1 MSSPINIDALKNGAD
16 TVQGPDKIVDPNLN
30 RNIDGKEVRD
40 FGNGLKEFDPT
51 ANGFKPEEVDRGEG
65 DDEKA
70 LRELDNV
77 LAEKERE
84 VQIFN
89 DLQEINGGVVSE
101 EELREALNEGY
112 ITKELKDGTGGK
124 FEDNPGIKAP
134 DSEDTSDRGEPI
146 VTADNSPVNSELDE
160 LESDLDNDY
169 TYEEPQKPVEVLAHT
184 SVEEKKP
191 ITKAVSNPSPVV
203 SFEDRK
209 SSIVEE
215 DGKSQEDKDLEALDG
230 VVNPS
235 GETEDDF
242 ETKLKAELQRK
253 IRPITKKFDLS
264 SAQIISK
271 PASVNNYVSQK
282 QHLTKKSFVWPLFRS
297 GRPVQIQSFNA
308 SELNILNDQARNAN
322 TTLDVFKTIYQHI
335 VGPKG
340 DSFEQWAKCTS
351 YFDTDHLWFAI
362 YGACFG
368 NANYL
373 PFTCDKCTE
382 ITVTTDTPL
391 LDMVKFKND
400 NAKKRYEE
408 IMNMT
413 PTPNMGSV
421 FAEAMVQISN
431 DIVIGFREPSIYT
444 SIVEGSFYDR
454 DFREKYSDIINI
466 ISYIANIYLIDAD
479 GNLRLFECKRYPNND
494 SKTAKAR
501 VIQYAKLI
509 RNLSSDEYAIIMS
522 TIIEMSKDT
531 DVVSYQM
538 PEITCEKCGAII
550 PAEDQDAS
558 SLVFTR
564 HQLVMF
570 GG

>member
-1 MSSPINIDALKNGAD
+1 MSSPINIDALKNNTSD
-16 TVQGPDKIVDPNLN
+16 QGPDKIIDPNLN
-30 RNIDGKEVRD
+30 KNIDGKEVRD
-40 FGNGLKEFDPT
+40 FGNGLKEFDPA
-51 ANGFKPEEVDRGEG
+51 ANGFKAEEIDRGEA

-70 LRELDNV
+70 LKMLDEV
-77 LAEKERE
+77 LEEKAKE
-84 VQIFN
+84 VQVFN
-89 DLQEINGGVVSE
+89 ELQEINGGVVSE
-101 EELREALNEGY
+101 EELREALDQDY
-112 ITKELKDGTGGK
+112 VTDMLKDGSGSK
-124 FEDNPGIKAP
+124 FEENPRVKAP
-134 DSEDTSDRGEPI
+134 SSNIEPDRGESI
-146 VTADNSPVNSELDE
+146 VAKDAIAPVNSEDDE
-160 LESDLDNDY
+160 LERDLDDDIAY
-169 TYEEPQKPVEVLAHT
+169 TESGVESIPEPSPI
-184 SVEEKKP
+184 EEKKP
-191 ITKAVSNPSPVV
+191 ITKAVSNPTPVV

-209 SSIVEE
+209 SSIIED

-230 VVNPS
+230 VVNAS
-235 GETEDDF
+235 NDTEDSF

-253 IRPITKKFDLS
+253 IRPITRKFDLS

-282 QHLTKKSFVWPLFRS
+282 QHITKRSFVWPLFRS

-308 SELNILNDQARNAN
+308 SELNVLNDQARSAN

-340 DSFEQWAKCTS
+340 DSFEQWCKCTS

-362 YGACFG
+362 YGACFS

-373 PFTCDKCTE
+373 PFTCDKCNE

-400 NAKKRYEE
+400 AAKAKYQE
-408 IMNMT
+408 IINMT
-413 PTPNMGSV
+413 PTTDMGSV
-421 FAEAMVQISN
+421 FAEALVQISN
-431 DIVIGFREPSIYT
+431 DIVIGFKEPSIYT
-444 SIVEGSFYDR
+444 SIVEGSYYDR
-454 DFREKYSDIINI
+454 DFRDKYSDIINI
-466 ISYIANIYLIDAD
+466 ISYISNIYLIDPD
-479 GNLRLFECKRYPNND
+479 GNLRLFDCKKYNNND
-494 SKTAKAR
+494 VKTAKAR
-501 VIQYAKLI
+501 VIQYAKII

-531 DVVSYQM
+531 DIVSYQM

-570 GG
+570 GV